1 MNDTTTQTRA
11 GTVLCWGEGE
21 AVRAVTSAVVVSARI
36 WASGPRLQYVGPVVF
51 DDSASAHFDTVLV
64 PIVDRVLTAL
74 GLAPHAFEI
83 SVANVGAAATM
94 DTGVKVTGF
103 SADVAVLVAMLFAC
117 LRIEVPADVA
127 FTGHVA
133 SSDGDIRQVRDLPAK
148 VRAVIAAGC
157 FQKLVHP
164 RADDDSL
171 ATLAPTAAT
180 EVHQALLAAR
190 REIGTIGVRDLAE
203 ALDALITD
211 ETAVTASLRT
221 GFFGRS
227 GDANSA
233 SGQAVARIVSH
244 LAANS
249 TDRFLSVL
257 KAQLLSGRQAAARE
271 LLAAWAQHHCERGT
285 YPTGSGRAL
294 LGAASS
300 VPRAVRR
307 LTIAAPLLDPVVYL
321 TLTRLA
327 QAADIGDLQLLYR
340 ATVTPTAA
348 DLVAGAAAQP
358 GPDGTPEENRTAADL
373 LAVVLIEIS
382 AETFTAQIGTHL
394 DSARASFTMAQPTT
408 GTRAELLDT
417 ISAFYAHLL
426 PFRWPQTTPPLPEAV
441 GPEAL
446 ALLCRAFPGED
457 GLAEAFAEATDG
469 GRGGLRWVLDR
480 FVDVLKR
487 DEYEKHVARVL
498 AEAVDPLDWAGR
510 VQLASAF
517 LARCGSELPDDL
529 RGEPPER
536 YARRLKDLL
545 RAWCRSGEQIRTIM
559 RAL

>member
-1 MNDTTTQTRA
+1 
-11 GTVLCWGEGE
+11 
-21 AVRAVTSAVVVSARI
+21 
-36 WASGPRLQYVGPVVF
+36 VF
-51 DDSASAHFDTVLV
+51 DDSARAHFDTVLV
-64 PIVDRVLTAL
+64 PIVDRILAAL
-74 GLAPHAFEI
+74 GLAPHTFEI
-83 SVANVGAAATM
+83 SIANIGAAATM
-94 DTGVKVTGF
+94 ETGVVVTGF
-103 SADVAVLVAMLFAC
+103 SADLAVLVAMLFAC
-117 LRIEVPADVA
+117 LRIDVPADVA

-133 SSDGDIRQVRDLPAK
+133 SLDGDIRQVRDLPAK
-148 VRAVIAAGC
+148 VRAVVAAGC
-157 FQKLVHP
+157 FRELFHP

-171 ATLAPTAAT
+171 ATLAPTAAAQL
-180 EVHQALLAAR
+180 HQALLAAR
-190 REIGTIGVRDLAE
+190 REIETIGVCDLAE

-221 GFFGRS
+221 GFFGRG

-233 SGQAVARIVSH
+233 SGRAVVRVVSQ
-244 LAANS
+244 LATNTA
-249 TDRFLSVL
+249 DRFLSVL
-257 KAQLLSGRQAAARE
+257 KAQLLNGRQAAARE
-271 LLAAWAQHHCERGT
+271 LLAAWARHHCEGGT
-285 YPTGSGRAL
+285 YPVGGGRAL
-294 LGAASS
+294 LGAVSS
-300 VPRAVRR
+300 APHAVRR
-307 LTIAAPLLDPVVYL
+307 LTIGAPLLEPAAYL
-321 TLTRLA
+321 RLARLA
-327 QAADIGDLQLLYR
+327 QPGDIADLQLLYR

-348 DLVAGAAAQP
+348 DLTPCVVVQP
-358 GPDGTPEENRTAADL
+358 GPDGTQEGNRTASDL
-373 LAVVLIEIS
+373 LAIVLREIS
-382 AETFTAQIGTHL
+382 AEAFTARIGIHL
-394 DSARASFTMAQPTT
+394 DTARASFAVAQPTT
-408 GTRAELLDT
+408 STRAELLDT

-426 PFRWPQTTPPLPEAV
+426 PFRWPQTTPPLPEAI

-480 FVDVLKR
+480 FVDVLRR

-498 AEAVDPLDWAGR
+498 AEAVDPLDWVGR

>member
-1 MNDTTTQTRA
+1 
-11 GTVLCWGEGE
+11 
-21 AVRAVTSAVVVSARI
+21 
-36 WASGPRLQYVGPVVF
+36 VF
-51 DDSASAHFDTVLV
+51 DDSASAHFGTVLV

-103 SADVAVLVAMLFAC
+103 SADLAVLVAMLYAC

-133 SSDGDIRQVRDLPAK
+133 SCDGDIRQVRDLPAK

-180 EVHQALLAAR
+180 QVCQALLAAR
-190 REIGTIGVRDLAE
+190 REIETIGVRDLAE

-221 GFFGRS
+221 GFFGRGPDS
-227 GDANSA
+227 GSTCDQTVLRAVSRLAGDSA
-233 SGQAVARIVSH
+233 G
-244 LAANS
+244 
-249 TDRFLSVL
+249 RFLSVF
-257 KAQLLSGRQAAARE
+257 KAQLVSSRQAAARE
-271 LLAAWAQHHCERGT
+271 LLAAWARHHCERGT
-285 YPTGSGRAL
+285 YPTGGGCAL
-294 LGAASS
+294 LGAVSS
-300 VPRAVRR
+300 VPHAVRR
-307 LTIAAPLLDPVVYL
+307 LVIGAPLLDPAVYL
-321 TLTRLA
+321 RLARLA
-327 QAADIGDLQLLYR
+327 QPGDVADLQLLYR
-340 ATVTPTAA
+340 AAVTPTTADITPCAA
-348 DLVAGAAAQP
+348 VQP
-358 GPDGTPEENRTAADL
+358 GLDGTPEECCPASDL
-373 LAVVLIEIS
+373 LAVVLREIS
-382 AETFTAQIGTHL
+382 AETFTALVGVHL
-394 DSARASFTMAQPTT
+394 DSARASFTMAQPTAT
-408 GTRAELLDT
+408 TRGELLDAV
-417 ISAFYAHLL
+417 SAFYAHLL

-457 GLAEAFAEATDG
+457 GLAEAFAEAVDG
-469 GRGGLRWVLDR
+469 GRGGLRWILDR
-480 FVDVLKR
+480 FVDVLKC

-510 VQLASAF
+510 VQLAVAF
-517 LARCGSELPDDL
+517 LARCGSELPDEL

-545 RAWCRSGEQIRTIM
+545 RAWGKSGEQIRTIM
-559 RAL
+559 RTL